1 MPSTTTSKEITARS
15 SLSGRP
21 VGLLSAFS
29 ISLLGLL
36 LLLAR

>member
-1 MPSTTTSKEITARS
+1 MTARC
-15 SLSGRP
+15 LTSGRP
-21 VGLLSAFS
+21 VGLSSALS